1 MVVLAASAAAMAAT
15 PMQHYRTLGAVD
27 RQRLDEAASTLQQPL
42 DAVTLEQRTAAVLEL
57 LELDN
62 IEASAVLNTALG
74 SRSTSVLLAVL
85 AAMSKREQPDLD
97 LLPALM
103 AALPSSPAGTLE
115 PLGVELARY
124 QSTQPAI
131 LSTIAT
137 TVLDPAR
144 TDADRI
150 AAIAALAAFRSQGNL
165 AIEPIMAILARHSS
179 ETDAVIEAAMLAA
192 SSLTGMPNIQTPET
206 WSAWWNTNRRRSSL
220 DRLRN
225 VIDAMNRRIALQDVE
240 LQQSRDEANRSSSHL
255 IATYQDLIPMLS
267 LEQQLPKLKDLLQDP
282 RSDVRRFAVD
292 RMGVMLRDGHVTPE
306 LQSETLLLLQ
316 DPDLNVRRRV
326 AALLGELDH
335 EELGPVVIERLNN
348 ERDPDVLLHALAA
361 IKVRPTVSALH
372 PVRRLLSKDAVRDQ
386 AARTLLAILQSVE
399 NVSGLDRAA
408 IARSA
413 REAMV
418 SSNDPSIA
426 AILVLSGNDED
437 LDVLAT
443 LLDSNDSDTRL
454 AIAKSLLQRD
464 RRAELIG
471 HAEDELLYPYA
482 LQAVST
488 NGNDPIARVLELA
501 PPNEALADVW
511 MDTVMA
517 LAVKAPSN
525 RILELD
531 ELIGATP
538 HATDVLRTR
547 LLSGIIAD
555 RELEPNLHRSILK
568 RLVPMLLE
576 QDAAAAALTHIRGL
590 PTEALDDDLES
601 LQFISAIRARLY
613 DDAASMQSDPAMW
626 ILAHQDTL
634 ASRPESAV
642 DLQGEIARR
651 FSDQLTAE
659 HRAKLG
665 LVDDPLMQLDDDT
678 TADSET
684 PSESDATP

>member
-1 MVVLAASAAAMAAT
+1 MVLAASATVMAST
-15 PMQHYRTLGAVD
+15 PMQHYRTLGPID
-27 RQRLDEAASTLQQPL
+27 HQRLDEAASTLQQPL

-62 IEASAVLNTALG
+62 IEASAVLNTALESG
-74 SRSTSVLLAVL
+74 STSALLAVL

-97 LLPALM
+97 LLPALL

-124 QSTQPAI
+124 QPTQPAI

-137 TVLDPAR
+137 TMLDPAQ
-144 TDADRI
+144 TEADRI

-165 AIEPIMAILARHSS
+165 AIEPVMALLARHAS
-179 ETDAVIEAAMLAA
+179 ETNAVIEAAMRAA

-240 LQQSRDEANRSSSHL
+240 LQQSRDEANRSSNHL
-255 IATYQDLIPMLS
+255 IATYQDLIPMLT

-335 EELGPVVIERLNN
+335 EELGSVVIERLGN
-348 ERDPDVLLHALAA
+348 ERDPEVLLHALTA
-361 IKVRPTVSALH
+361 IKVRPTVAALH

-386 AARTLLAILQSVE
+386 AAHTLLAILQSVE
-399 NVSGLDRAA
+399 NINGLDRAA

-413 REAMV
+413 REAMA

-437 LDVLAT
+437 LDALAT
-443 LLDSNDSDTRL
+443 LLDSNDSDTRV

-471 HAEDELLYPYA
+471 HAGDELLYPYA

-531 ELIGATP
+531 ELVGATP
-538 HATDVLRTR
+538 HATDILRTR

-555 RELEPNLHRSILK
+555 RELEPDLHRSVLK

-651 FSDQLTAE
+651 FNDQLTAE
-659 HRAKLG
+659 HRAQLG
-665 LVDDPLMQLDDDT
+665 LVDDPLMQPDDDT
-678 TADSET
+678 TADPET
-684 PSESDATP
+684 PGESDATP